1 MPIFE
6 YQCEKCNTD
15 FEKLVFSSDDHNP
28 ECPECNSQ
36 EVMKKMSATSLT
48 RSSNCA
54 PKGSGGFS

>member
-6 YQCEKCNTD
+6 YQCEKCNAD
-15 FEKLVFSSDDHNP
+15 FEKLVFSSDDQSP

-48 RSSNCA
+48 RSSNCT